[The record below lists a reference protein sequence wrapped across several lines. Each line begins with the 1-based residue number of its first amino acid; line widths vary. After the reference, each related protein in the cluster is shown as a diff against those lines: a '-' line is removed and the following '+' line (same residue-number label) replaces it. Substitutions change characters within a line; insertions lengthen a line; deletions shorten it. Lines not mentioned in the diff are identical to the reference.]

1 MKKYTLLFVSLTSLF
16 LGINS
21 AQAQLKKVALISV
34 YGNRALSDNPLEKA
48 MNEKLLNDTSF
59 NLAPFVE
66 RFCGIINDDLLKEF
80 PFPFVPKEEVI
91 NSPGYKDLAKFTGYT
106 ASGSGYDL
114 IEGKVPLYN
123 VAAGYI
129 PIASFGIVDDVKA
142 IKKAF
147 EILPPDV
154 DGVMIAYMSFQ
165 LVDQAGAFGITIKK
179 VQAYANIKIFN
190 RDGKRIFKLKDW
202 ESSKGGITAVGGFV
216 VETKKLMPHI
226 QDASDNLFA
235 SMKKKMI
242 KSLAKLA
249 KKIEKDK
256 ED

>member
-1 MKKYTLLFVSLTSLF
+1 MKKQHLLIQIFCLVVF
-16 LGINS
+16 INT
-21 AQAQLKKVALISV
+21 ANAQLKKVALISV
-34 YGNRALSDNPLEKA
+34 YGNRALSDNPLDKV

-66 RFCGIINDDLLKEF
+66 SFCGIINDDLLKEF

-91 NSPGYKDLAKFTGYT
+91 NAPGYKELAKFTGST
-106 ASGSGYDL
+106 ASGTTIDL
-114 IEGKVPLYN
+114 TEGKVPLYN

-147 EILPPDV
+147 EILPDDV
-154 DGVMIAYMSFQ
+154 DGVMIAYLSFQ

-190 RDGKRIFKLKDW
+190 REGKRIFKLKDW
-202 ESSKGGITAVGGFV
+202 ESSKGGITAIGGFV
-216 VETKKLMPHI
+216 METKKLMPHI
-226 QDASDNLFA
+226 KDASDNLFV
-235 SMKKKMI
+235 SMKKKMV

-249 KKIEKDK
+249 KKIAKDK

>member
-1 MKKYTLLFVSLTSLF
+1 MKKTNLF
-16 LGINS
+16 LVLVLTVATCI
-21 AQAQLKKVALISV
+21 QTKAQLTKVALISV
-34 YGNRALSDNPLEKA
+34 YGNRNLSDNPLEKA
-48 MNEKLLNDTSF
+48 MNEALLNDTSF

-66 RFCGIINDDLLKEF
+66 KFCGVINNDLLKEF
-80 PFPFVPKEEVI
+80 PFPFVPKEEVL
-91 NSPGYKDLAKFTGYT
+91 NSPGYKELAQFTGYT
-106 ASGSGYDL
+106 ASGSGYNA

-123 VAAGYI
+123 VAQGYI
-129 PIASFGIVDDVKA
+129 PIASFGIIDDVKA
-142 IKKAF
+142 IKKSF

-154 DGVMIAYMSFQ
+154 DGVMIAYLSFK

-190 RDGKRIFKLKDW
+190 KEGKRIFKLKDW
-202 ESSKGGITAVGGFV
+202 ESSKGGITAVYGYV
-216 VETKKLMPHI
+216 AETKKIMPHI
-226 QDASDNLFA
+226 QDASNILFE
-235 SMKKKMI
+235 SMKKKMA